1 MYMCLAEMLAQ
12 LMKDAAVVIVA
23 GGLVAA
29 FVAYACCVVG
39 GRSEQRWRSAQAVP
53 CADSGYTWKID
64 QTDLTGCE
72 TKIQENGIFG

>member
-1 MYMCLAEMLAQ
+1 MQINTYSTAAGRCGFTQTLHENELQMEKGRCMYMCLAEMLAQ

-39 GRSEQRWRSAQAVP
+39 ERSERR
-53 CADSGYTWKID
+53 
-64 QTDLTGCE
+64 
-72 TKIQENGIFG
+72 